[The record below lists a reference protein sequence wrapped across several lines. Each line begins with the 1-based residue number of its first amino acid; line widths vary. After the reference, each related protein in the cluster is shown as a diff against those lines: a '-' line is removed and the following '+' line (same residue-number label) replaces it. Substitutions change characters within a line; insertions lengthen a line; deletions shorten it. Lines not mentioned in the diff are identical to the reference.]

1 MAARTRN
8 AKSRSELLARGN
20 IKDKM
25 LLKRVEVAIK
35 QDVTEEAKFFKAL
48 SNPVRLQILRAIQV
62 SELCVCILVA
72 FTNYN
77 YSALS
82 HHLKLLKDAK
92 LVDVRR
98 EGNFLIYSLTN
109 SAREILTKLPEILK

>member
-1 MAARTRN
+1 MKNNDMAVKARRE
-8 AKSRSELLARGN
+8 ELLAKGN
-20 IKDKM
+20 ISDQRI
-25 LLKRVEVAIK
+25 LKKVEEILN
-35 QDVTEEAKFFKAL
+35 QDFTKEAKFFKAL
-48 SNPVRLQILRAIQV
+48 SDSLRLQILRALEV

-72 FTNYN
+72 LTNYN

-109 SAREILTKLPEILK
+109 LGREILAKLH